1 MDQRMAG
8 GTARFGGRIRSGVTA
23 LAALMLSASAP
34 HAQEFR
40 MGVVASVSGPAAS
53 LGKDMVDG
61 VNAWVKWV
69 NAKGGFNGK
78 TVGVEILDDET
89 NPVSAVNAF
98 RRLAADATIK
108 FVCLAQP
115 SSTALAIKPLATEL
129 ALPAV
134 SGGAVDALGI
144 PAGRYFFKM
153 APTGKD
159 FIIVLADYARAKGY
173 KRIATINATDAYG
186 QDEARHLKDAA
197 AARGLTVVA
206 AESFQT
212 SDTNFMAQLAKVR
225 AANPDFVYSA
235 ATGGPAIQ
243 IFRTYKQLGIAAPLA
258 MSQAALAKPLFDA
271 VGGPAAVD
279 GSLTPTQLGTFGE
292 VSGGEHA
299 RLFAELQQT
308 LGRRPLFLNALG
320 WDCGIIG
327 MGAAAKS
334 DGTREG
340 IRDAL
345 ETLKDFPATN
355 GLISYKPDDH
365 TGTDQRSVK
374 MAVFRSGKFELAK

>member
-1 MDQRMAG
+1 MTQTSGRKMGIVG
-8 GTARFGGRIRSGVTA
+8 GKCGAAVVALVGFMLPLGPATAQDFK
-23 LAALMLSASAP
+23 
-34 HAQEFR
+34 
-40 MGVVASVSGPAAS
+40 MGVVASISGPAAS

-61 VNAWVKWV
+61 VNAWVKWF

-78 TVGVEILDDET
+78 PVAVEILDDET
-89 NPVSAVNAF
+89 NPVNAVNAF
-98 RRLAADATIK
+98 RRLAADPSIK

-129 ALPAV
+129 ALPVV

-144 PAGRYFFKM
+144 PAGRFFFKM
-153 APTGKD
+153 APTGRD
-159 FIIVLADYARAKGY
+159 FIIVLADYALAKGY

-186 QDEARHLKDAA
+186 QDEARHLKEAA

-212 SDTNFMAQLAKVR
+212 SDTSFTAQLAKVK

-243 IFRTYKQLGIAAPLA
+243 IFRTYKQLGIGAPLA

-279 GSLTPTQLGTFGE
+279 GVMTPTQLGTFGE
-292 VSGGEHA
+292 ASGGEHA
-299 RLFAELQQT
+299 RLFGELQGA

-327 MGAAAKS
+327 MAAALKS
-334 DGTREG
+334 DGTRNG

-345 ETLKDFPATN
+345 ENLKDFAATN
-355 GLISYKPDDH
+355 GLISYKPDNH
-365 TGTDQRSVK
+365 TGTDKRSVK
-374 MAVFRSGKFELAK
+374 MAVFRNQKFELAK

>member
-1 MDQRMAG
+1 MHNAMMQTKARSKRSLVFATAIAAG
-8 GTARFGGRIRSGVTA
+8 FV
-23 LAALMLSASAP
+23 LSAGATV
-34 HAQEFR
+34 AQEIK
-40 MGVVASVSGPAAS
+40 MGVVASMSGPAAG

-61 VNAWVKWV
+61 VHAWVKWI
-69 NAKGGFNGK
+69 NAKGGLNGNK
-78 TVGVEILDDET
+78 VAVEVLDDET
-89 NPVSAVNAF
+89 NPVNAVNAF
-98 RRLAADATIK
+98 RRLSADPSVK

-129 ALPAV
+129 SLPVV

-144 PAGRYFFKM
+144 PPSHYFFKM

-159 FIIVLADYARAKGY
+159 FILVLVDYAKAKGY

-186 QDEARHLKDAA
+186 QDEARHLKEAA
-197 AARGLTVVA
+197 AANGLTVVA

-212 SDTNFMAQLAKVR
+212 SDTNFSAQLAKVK

-243 IFRTYKQLGIAAPLA
+243 IFRTYKQLGIKAPLA

-271 VGGPAAVD
+271 VGGPTAVD
-279 GSLTPTQLGTFGE
+279 GTMTPTQLGTFGE
-292 VSGGEHA
+292 AAGGEHA
-299 RLFAELQQT
+299 KLFGELQT
-308 LGRRPLFLNALG
+308 VLGRRPLFLNALG

-327 MGAAAKS
+327 GAAVAKS
-334 DGTREG
+334 DGSRNG

-345 ETLKDFPATN
+345 EKMKDFPATN
-355 GLISYKPDDH
+355 GLISYKSADH
-365 TGTDQRSVK
+365 TGTDRRSIK
-374 MAVFRSGKFELAK
+374 MAVFRNQKFELAK